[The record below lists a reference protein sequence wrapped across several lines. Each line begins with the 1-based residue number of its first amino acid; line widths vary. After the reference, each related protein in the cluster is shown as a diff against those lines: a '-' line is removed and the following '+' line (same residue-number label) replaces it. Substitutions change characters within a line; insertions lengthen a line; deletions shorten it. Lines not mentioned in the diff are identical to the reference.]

1 MAGAARRYSL
11 GRSALYGGA
20 ALIATFLLA
29 PLLVV
34 VPVSFSDSTLMQF
47 PPPGWSLRW
56 YRAYF
61 DNPAWIDATWMS
73 LKTGLAVAVLSTAL
87 GIAAALGLSRARFP
101 GRAALQTFILSPL
114 IVPVIILSVGL
125 YYLYSFAR
133 LNDTFLGLVIG
144 HLVLTF
150 PYATV
155 VISASLED
163 FDQILEQAARGL
175 GAAPFTAFR
184 RITLPLI
191 GPGVAVAFLFGF
203 LTSFDEVVVAI
214 FITGPETITLP
225 RKMWEGIR
233 FELNPTIAA
242 VSTLLIGIS
251 WILML
256 IAGLLRRIG
265 GKAQRRER

>member
-1 MAGAARRYSL
+1 MHRLPR
-11 GRSALYGGA
+11 GA

-73 LKTGLAVAVLSTAL
+73 LKTGLTVAVLSTAL
-87 GIAAALGLSRARFP
+87 GIAAGLGLSRARFP
-101 GRAALQTFILSPL
+101 GRAALQTFILAPL

-133 LNDTFLGLVIG
+133 LNGTFLGLVIG
-144 HLVLTF
+144 HPVLTF

-163 FDQILEQAARGL
+163 FDQTLEQAARGL

-184 RITLPLI
+184 RVTLPLI

-203 LTSFDEVVVAI
+203 LTSFDEVVGTDLCVRNGGDIGVA
-214 FITGPETITLP
+214 
-225 RKMWEGIR
+225 
-233 FELNPTIAA
+233 
-242 VSTLLIGIS
+242 
-251 WILML
+251 
-256 IAGLLRRIG
+256 
-265 GKAQRRER
+265 